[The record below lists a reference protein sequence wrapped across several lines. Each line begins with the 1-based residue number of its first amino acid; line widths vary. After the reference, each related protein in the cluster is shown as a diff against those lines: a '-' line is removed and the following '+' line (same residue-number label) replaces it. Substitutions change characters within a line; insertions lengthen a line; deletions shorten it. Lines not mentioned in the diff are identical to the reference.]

1 MAQNPRVVTTS
12 GTAAL
17 LWQTSTGVSPDPKLA
32 ANGGTAGVYQAGT
45 FNDPLPIIIANQDAT
60 NAVTLCGVGGA
71 ATVGTILI
79 AGASITR
86 NVVGNDSE
94 YVIANAGTPK
104 VSVQP
109 GTQ

>member
-1 MAQNPRVVTTS
+1 MAQNPRIVTTS

-17 LWQTSTGVSPDPKLA
+17 LWQTTTGVTPDVAVAPSS
-32 ANGGTAGVYQAGT
+32 GIYRAGT
-45 FNDPLPIIIANQDAT
+45 VNDPLPIVIANQDAT

-104 VSVQP
+104 VSVEP
-109 GTQ
+109 GRQ

>member
-17 LWQTSTGVSPDPKLA
+17 LWQTSTGVAPD
-32 ANGGTAGVYQAGT
+32 TALSSSGGVYRAGT
-45 FNDPLPIIIANQDAT
+45 MNDPVPIIIANQDAT
-60 NAVTLCGVGGA
+60 NAVTLVALGGA

-109 GTQ
+109 GRQ

>member
-1 MAQNPRVVTTS
+1 MAQNPRLVTTS

-17 LWQTSTGVSPDPKLA
+17 LWQTSTGVPPDTALNSS
-32 ANGGTAGVYQAGT
+32 NGIYRAGT
-45 FNDPLPIIIANQDAT
+45 FNDPLPIIIENQDAT
-60 NAVTLCGVGGA
+60 NSVTLGGSGVTAGGA
-71 ATVGTILI
+71 GTILV

-86 NVVGNDSE
+86 NVAGNDSE

-109 GTQ
+109 GRQ